1 MEDLIPIR
9 EAAKEFGIH
18 RVTLHRYI
26 RVGLLKA
33 HRRRGFDRRTY
44 VDRNEIRRFLEFA
57 DEGERR

>member
-44 VDRNEIRRFLEFA
+44 VDRNEIRRFLEFT

>member
-1 MEDLIPIR
+1 MPDLIPIR

-26 RVGLLKA
+26 RMGKLKA

-44 VDRNEIRRFLEFA
+44 VDRDEIRLILQFP
-57 DEGERR
+57 DEGEQQ